1 MPLQQLFAGSSPARD
16 DVQQTDFGYD
26 VVPRYVCN
34 NWDELAAAQG
44 TGAYP
49 FDVIVIGAGMFGGY
63 VAEKLYRGGSGAA
76 LRTLLID
83 AGAFLLQSHIQNL
96 PQQLGGSIGGP
107 SYLRSRDDPSGTQNV
122 VWGMPWISNEAFP
135 GLAYCVGGRSL
146 FWGGWSP
153 ELTAADLANWPRG
166 IATYLNSAGG
176 YASTENEIGTATTTD
191 FIRQTALF
199 NALLNGIRA
208 ALPLSGVT
216 EAGEAPLAVVGAA
229 PQSGLFA
236 FDKFSSAPFIMDAVR
251 NDVSAN
257 GGAGDTRR
265 RIFVMPRTQVHRFVG
280 SGNRVVAIDLTVG
293 GIRRQLPVAPGS
305 KVILANGT
313 VEATRLALESFG
325 IGSRQFG
332 SPRVG
337 NLMAHLRSNITVRIK
352 RTALGLGAPV
362 GLETTALLARGS
374 AAGRRFHFQITA
386 ADVSGSNPEA
396 IMWSMVPDIDVIGAL
411 LANEDPNWVSITFRG
426 IGEMENQGAVD
437 NLDPARSWIDLS
449 PETDQWGMRR
459 AYVNLVAT
467 ANDRQLWQ
475 AMDKAAFDLALKV
488 AGGDSANIQYWN
500 APNNRW
506 DSAAPQPDA
515 NGGGFWR
522 DRLGTT
528 HHEAGTLFM
537 GDPGNS
543 ITDLD
548 GKFHNVENAY
558 VAGPALFPTLG
569 SANPSLAGLSLA
581 RKTAHAI
588 IASTQTPV
596 AAGFAPLSLAPSDWQ
611 MVKLPNSP
619 ASMIHHG
626 SVLETSGW
634 YGLYWYM
641 KETFGDFV
649 LTLQWRISRRE
660 ENSGIYIRIPAPDV
674 ANALQA
680 ADAQGHE
687 IQIDQR
693 GYDSVTG
700 TEGHPLKVTGAIYD
714 LQAPSAP
721 TQVQIGI
728 WNNLSIEAAG
738 PRIKVTLN
746 GNLVN
751 DYQSSRQQTGYI
763 ALQVHD
769 SLSRTQFRN
778 LMIRKLDGTGS
789 APTV

>member
-1 MPLQQLFAGSSPARD
+1 MPLNQLFAGSNLARD

-26 VVPRYVCN
+26 VVPRYICN
-34 NWDELAAAQG
+34 NWDEVSAAQG

-63 VAEKLYRGGSGAA
+63 AAEKLYRGGAGAA

-96 PQQLGGSIGGP
+96 PQQLGGSVGGP
-107 SYLRSRDDPSGTQNV
+107 RYLRTRDDSSGAQNV

-135 GLAYCVGGRSL
+135 GLAYCIGGRSL

-153 ELTAADLANWPRG
+153 ELTAADLSNWPADV
-166 IATYLNSAGG
+166 ATFLNSAGG
-176 YASTENEIGTATTTD
+176 YASTAAEIGTAATTD
-191 FIRQTALF
+191 FIKQTALF
-199 NALLNGIRA
+199 TALLKGIQA
-208 ALPLSGVT
+208 ALPLSGLT
-216 EAGEAPLAVVGAA
+216 ETGEAPLAVVGTS

-251 NDVSAN
+251 NDVGVN
-257 GGAGDTRR
+257 GGAGDPRR
-265 RIFVMPRTQVHRFVG
+265 RLFVLPRTQVHRLVC
-280 SGNRVVAIDLTVG
+280 SGNRIASIDLSIAGV
-293 GIRRQLPVAPGS
+293 RRQLTVAPGTN
-305 KVILANGT
+305 VILANGT
-313 VEATRLALESFG
+313 IEATRLALESFA

-352 RTALGLGAPV
+352 RAALGLGSPA

-374 AAGRRFHFQITA
+374 DAGRRFHFQITA
-386 ADVSGSNPEA
+386 ADVAGSNPEVM
-396 IMWSMVPDIDVIGAL
+396 MWSMVPDIDVIGGL
-411 LANEDPNWVSITFRG
+411 LANQDANWVSITFRG
-426 IGEMENQGAVD
+426 IGEMENQPAVD
-437 NLDPARSWIDLS
+437 SLDPVRSWIDLS

-467 ANDRQLWQ
+467 QNDRKLWQ
-475 AMDKAAFDLALKV
+475 AMDKAAFDLALKL

-500 APNNRW
+500 APAGRW
-506 DSAAPQPDA
+506 DDAAPQPDA

-522 DRLGTT
+522 DTLGTT
-528 HHEAGTLFM
+528 HHEAGTLFL
-537 GDPGNS
+537 GDPANS
-543 ITDLD
+543 ITDSN
-548 GKFHNVENAY
+548 GKLHHIDNAY
-558 VAGPALFPTLG
+558 VAGPALFPSLG
-569 SANPSLAGLSLA
+569 SANPSLTALSLA
-581 RKTAHAI
+581 RKTTHAI
-588 IASTQTPV
+588 IASGQMPV
-596 AAGFAPLSLAPSDWQ
+596 PAGFAPLSLAPSDWQ

-619 ASMIHHG
+619 ATMIHYG

-634 YGLYWYM
+634 YGLYWYT
-641 KETFGDFV
+641 KETFGDFI

-660 ENSGIYIRIPAPDV
+660 ENSGVYIRVPPPGV

-714 LQAPSAP
+714 LQAPSAS
-721 TQVQIGI
+721 TQVQIGA
-728 WNNLSIEAAG
+728 WNNLSIEANGA
-738 PRIKVTLN
+738 RIKVTLN
-746 GNLVN
+746 GVLVN

-763 ALQVHD
+763 ALQAHD

-778 LMIRKLDGTGS
+778 LVIHKLNAASS